1 MLSVYQVPHISK
13 TLRRDSFKASAKI
26 TLGAQASTDEK
37 VLRTGLTEIE
47 GRRHLKLRTSW
58 LMRHRLTKP
67 GFPSHSPAGASS
79 PQAM

>member
-1 MLSVYQVPHISK
+1 MLSIYQVPHISK
-13 TLRRDSFKASAKI
+13 NLRRDSFKGSAKI
-26 TLGAQASTDEK
+26 TLGAQSSIDEK
-37 VLRTGLTEIE
+37 VLRTGLREIE

-67 GFPSHSPAGASS
+67 GSPTHSPAGASL